1 MIKVSLMSLHRNTA
15 WNIAGNVLPL
25 LVGAATIPFLLKQIG
40 MERFGILTLLWTII
54 GYFSLFDFG
63 VGRALTQQIAACRNN
78 SRVVEIPQI
87 MKVGLEFTVIT
98 GIVGAVIL
106 SLSAFPLSHYGLG
119 ISPSLRQE
127 TFISL
132 LIAAVGIPMA
142 TCTTGLRGCLEAFEN
157 FRLSN
162 FARTFLGVSLFL
174 APAISVVLHGNS
186 LVMMTLWLLLA
197 RALSLVLSF
206 WYVMKLSLGRFWV
219 TKVDNPNVRKNLM
232 SFGLWMTVTNLVS
245 PLLVSLD
252 RFVLSFLLGASV
264 IAYYTLPFEFLVR
277 LLIIPGAVGA
287 SLLPSLAKEYSI
299 QSTTAHATM
308 ITVCKQIAII
318 MAILCIGAASLCY
331 PLMNF
336 FISTDF
342 ASKAWLI
349 VVILSVGV
357 FINGLAYIPYTA
369 LHAKGNAK
377 PTGILHLSELIIYVP
392 VLLVFVHFAGLH
404 GAAIA
409 WTLRTTFDCIA
420 MFIIYLKQK

>member
-1 MIKVSLMSLHRNTA
+1 MSLHRNTA